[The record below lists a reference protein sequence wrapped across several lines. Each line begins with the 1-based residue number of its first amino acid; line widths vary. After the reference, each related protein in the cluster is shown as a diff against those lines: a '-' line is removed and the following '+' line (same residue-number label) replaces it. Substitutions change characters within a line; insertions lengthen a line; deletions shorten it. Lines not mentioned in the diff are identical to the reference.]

1 MCPNHEECRP
11 TLYSPFNRF
20 LFRVNPIFSLCF
32 GFYAVM
38 LPCARA
44 WGGVCSWGWH
54 VGEVVL
60 SGFWEFIYLLCLELG
75 SMQIFKKI
83 KDKVITKTN

>member
-38 LPCARA
+38 LPSARA
-44 WGGVCSWGWH
+44 WGESV
-54 VGEVVL
+54 VGGGMLVKL
-60 SGFWEFIYLLCLELG
+60 FCLDFGSSFIFFVWSLDQCKYL
-75 SMQIFKKI
+75 KKS
-83 KDKVITKTN
+83 KTK